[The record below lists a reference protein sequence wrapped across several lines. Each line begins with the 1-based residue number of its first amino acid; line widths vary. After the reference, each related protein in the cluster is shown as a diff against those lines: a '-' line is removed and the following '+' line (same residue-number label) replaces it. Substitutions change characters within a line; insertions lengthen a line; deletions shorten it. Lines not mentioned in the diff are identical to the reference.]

1 MLDSRK
7 EEISLREAG
16 CYSYSRI
23 MLGIR
28 EIIRLSSKLSG
39 VSFHTRNRLPR
50 FKLNYRV
57 CLYYYY
63 CYSVLF
69 LETKKEFGKA
79 MKKKAGCRI
88 FVKEERDFGIRTPP
102 SPPFRPLDTGR
113 KSTSLIRKQLIR
125 NVKKQT
131 KIHLREMSLLAGTT
145 FQLKSNFAPNLNLV
159 NLEPKEGTN
168 KKRVDDLSYQ
178 PQDTS
183 LTLPQLKRMRQASM
197 SIIRRTGHTNQRIA
211 DHEISANNSGFEMND
226 NLEKDLGIC
235 ETKRNEEALSTRTF
249 EFKPEMADSPVI
261 KASNSAG
268 IDTTERL
275 RKSGTSPSPTGIQSY
290 QTGFHKTLSDDDIY
304 QLRES
309 YAPES
314 KVMLS

>member
-145 FQLKSNFAPNLNLV
+145 FQLKSNFAPNLTLV
-159 NLEPKEGTN
+159 NQEPKEGTN
-168 KKRVDDLSYQ
+168 DL
-178 PQDTS
+178 
-183 LTLPQLKRMRQASM
+183 
-197 SIIRRTGHTNQRIA
+197 I
-211 DHEISANNSGFEMND
+211 
-226 NLEKDLGIC
+226 
-235 ETKRNEEALSTRTF
+235 
-249 EFKPEMADSPVI
+249 
-261 KASNSAG
+261 
-268 IDTTERL
+268 
-275 RKSGTSPSPTGIQSY
+275 
-290 QTGFHKTLSDDDIY
+290 
-304 QLRES
+304 
-309 YAPES
+309 
-314 KVMLS
+314 